1 MKKHTI
7 SLVALALLITICAMT
22 GCRKS
27 KPVDNTPAPQGLYL
41 GIVGFNSDLY
51 TMPLGLLNQE
61 TKHNFVDFVDGLSMQ
76 NGTILYHA
84 VNTGLNSLAA
94 AKIPENLINVSVV
107 TFTDGLDQGS
117 YVLSDSYNSGSEYL
131 AAVNSRI
138 NNELIGGTNISAYSI
153 GVRGSDVSDIEG
165 FRNNLKKLS
174 SDPVNNVFEVNNMS
188 EASEK
193 FAQIAQQLY
202 NQSTFYNVTLR
213 LPAQEPNTKI
223 RFTFDNVNA
232 AENSQIYI
240 EGTYIRTNGKGQLT
254 DIRYVGLECMSGVA
268 VTASSEGIFDVFSF
282 RNLTDLNGVQM
293 TTDYVKQ
300 WIWIVSAEKWQYNS
314 EFTPAGNTAIARSE
328 GIFDVFAFKNLTD
341 LDGNQ
346 IVTNYVKQWSLIPS
360 SMQWQYNSEF
370 TPSGNTEIVDE
381 YKSAMIMLV
390 LDCSSSLGNDF
401 ANMKTAVNQ
410 FIETLSG
417 NYNGK

>member
-1 MKKHTI
+1 MKKQI
-7 SLVALALLITICAMT
+7 LSVALLALVVTLTT
-22 GCRKS
+22 FSSCRKP
-27 KPVDNTPAPQGLYL
+27 KAEDNTPAKEGLYL

-51 TMPLGLLNQE
+51 TMPLGLLNQD
-61 TKHNFVDFVDGLSMQ
+61 TKHNFENFVDGLSMQ

-131 AAVNSRI
+131 AAVNGRI

-202 NQSTFYNVTLR
+202 NQSTFYNVTLK

-223 RFTFDNVNA
+223 RFTFDNVGDVNA
-232 AENSQIYI
+232 SQCYI
-240 EGTYIRTNGKGQLT
+240 EGTYIRNGGKGQLT
-254 DIRYVGLECMSGVA
+254 DIRYVGLACMSGVA
-268 VTASSEGIFDVFSF
+268 VTASTEGIFDLFSF
-282 RNLTDLNGVQM
+282 QNLTDLTGNQIS
-293 TTDYVKQ
+293 TDYVKQ
-300 WIWIVSAEKWQYNS
+300 WNW
-314 EFTPAGNTAIARSE
+314 
-328 GIFDVFAFKNLTD
+328 
-341 LDGNQ
+341 LD
-346 IVTNYVKQWSLIPS
+346 S
-360 SMQWQYNSEF
+360 SSQWQYNSEF
-370 TPSGNTEIVDE
+370 TPSGNTQIVNE
-381 YKSAMIMLV
+381 YKSAMIILV
-390 LDCSSSLGNDF
+390 LDCSSSLGSDF
-401 ANMKTAVNQ
+401 INMKTAANS

-417 NYNGK
+417 NYNGR

>member
-1 MKKHTI
+1 MKKHI
-7 SLVALALLITICAMT
+7 LSVAVLALAVMLTT
-22 GCRKS
+22 FTSCRKP
-27 KPVDNTPAPQGLYL
+27 KAEDNTPAKEGLYL

-51 TMPLGLLNQE
+51 TMPLGLLNQD
-61 TKHNFVDFVDGLSMQ
+61 TKREFVNFIDGLAMQ

-117 YVLSDSYNSGSEYL
+117 YILSDYNSGSEYL

-153 GVRGSDVSDIEG
+153 GVRGSDVADVES

-174 SDPVNNVFEVNNMS
+174 SDPVHNVFEVSNMS

-202 NQSTFYNVTLR
+202 NQSTFYNVTLK
-213 LPAQEPNTKI
+213 LPAQEPNTRI
-223 RFTFDNVNA
+223 RFTFDNVSEA
-232 AENSQIYI
+232 TASQCYI

-268 VTASSEGIFDVFSF
+268 VTASSEGIFDVFAF
-282 RNLTDLNGVQM
+282 QNLTDMGGNQIS
-293 TTDYVKQ
+293 TDYVKQ
-300 WIWIVSAEKWQYNS
+300 WNWLESTS
-314 EFTPAGNTAIARSE
+314 
-328 GIFDVFAFKNLTD
+328 
-341 LDGNQ
+341 
-346 IVTNYVKQWSLIPS
+346 
-360 SMQWQYNSEF
+360 QWQYNSEF
-370 TPSGNTEIVDE
+370 TPSGNTEVVNE
-381 YKSAMIMLV
+381 YKSAMIMIV
-390 LDCSSSLGNDF
+390 LDCSSSLGSDF
-401 ANMKTAVNQ
+401 VNMKTAANG

-417 NYNGK
+417 NYNGR

>member
-1 MKKHTI
+1 MKKHI
-7 SLVALALLITICAMT
+7 LSVVVLALVVILSTLT
-22 GCRKS
+22 SCRKP
-27 KPVDNTPAPQGLYL
+27 KAEDNTPAKEGLYL
-41 GIVGFNSDLY
+41 GIVGFNSELY

-61 TKHNFVDFVDGLSMQ
+61 TKHNFENFVDGLAMQ

-84 VNTGLNSLAA
+84 VNTGLSSLAS

-117 YVLSDSYNSGSEYL
+117 YILSDYNSGSEYL

-138 NNELIGGTNISAYSI
+138 SNELIGGTNISAYSI
-153 GVRGSDVSDIEG
+153 GVRGSDVTDIEG

-174 SDPVNNVFEVNNMS
+174 SDPIHNVFEVNNMS

-202 NQSTFYNVTLR
+202 NQSTFYNVTLK

-223 RFTFDNVNA
+223 RFTFDNVSDVS
-232 AENSQIYI
+232 ESQCYI

-254 DIRYVGLECMSGVA
+254 DIRYVGLESMSGFA
-268 VTASSEGIFDVFSF
+268 VTASS
-282 RNLTDLNGVQM
+282 Q
-293 TTDYVKQ
+293 
-300 WIWIVSAEKWQYNS
+300 
-314 EFTPAGNTAIARSE
+314 
-328 GIFDVFAFKNLTD
+328 GIFDVFAFQNLTD
-341 LDGNQ
+341 LGGNQ
-346 IVTNYVKQWSLIPS
+346 ISTDFVKQWNWLES
-360 SMQWQYNSEF
+360 SSQWQYNSEF
-370 TPSGNTEIVDE
+370 TPSGNTQIVNE

-390 LDCSSSLGNDF
+390 LDCSSSLGSDF
-401 ANMKTAVNQ
+401 VNMETAANQ

-417 NYNGK
+417 NYNGR

>member
-1 MKKHTI
+1 MKKHI
-7 SLVALALLITICAMT
+7 LSVAVLALAVMLSTFT
-22 GCRKS
+22 SCRK
-27 KPVDNTPAPQGLYL
+27 PQAEDLTPAPEGLYL

-51 TMPLGLLNQE
+51 TMPLGLLNQD

-131 AAVNSRI
+131 AAVNGRI

-174 SDPVNNVFEVNNMS
+174 SDPAHNVFEVNNMN

-202 NQSTFYNVTLR
+202 NQSTFYNVTLK
-213 LPAQEPNTKI
+213 LPAQEPNTRI
-223 RFTFDNVNA
+223 RFTFDNVTDVNA
-232 AENSQIYI
+232 SQCYI
-240 EGTYIRTNGKGQLT
+240 EGVYIRNGNKGQLT
-254 DIRYVGLECMSGVA
+254 EIRYVGLECMSGAA
-268 VTASSEGIFDVFSF
+268 VTASTEGIFDLFSF
-282 RNLTDLNGVQM
+282 QNLTDLGGNQIS
-293 TTDYVKQ
+293 TDYVKE
-300 WIWIVSAEKWQYNS
+300 WNWLESSA
-314 EFTPAGNTAIARSE
+314 
-328 GIFDVFAFKNLTD
+328 
-341 LDGNQ
+341 
-346 IVTNYVKQWSLIPS
+346 
-360 SMQWQYNSEF
+360 QWQYNSEF
-370 TPSGNTEIVDE
+370 TPSGNTQTVNE

-390 LDCSSSLGNDF
+390 LDCSSSLGSDF
-401 ANMKTAVNQ
+401 VNMKTAANG

-417 NYNGK
+417 NYSGR

>member
-1 MKKHTI
+1 MKKHI
-7 SLVALALLITICAMT
+7 LSVAVLALAVMLTT
-22 GCRKS
+22 FTSCRKP
-27 KPVDNTPAPQGLYL
+27 KAEDNTPAKEGLYL

-51 TMPLGLLNQE
+51 TMPLGLLNQD
-61 TKHNFVDFVDGLSMQ
+61 TKREFVNFVDGLAMQ

-117 YVLSDSYNSGSEYL
+117 YILSNYNSGSEYL
-131 AAVNSRI
+131 AAVNGRI

-153 GVRGSDVSDIEG
+153 GVRGSDVADVES
-165 FRNNLKKLS
+165 FRNNLNKLS
-174 SDPVNNVFEVNNMS
+174 SDPAHNVFEVNNMS

-202 NQSTFYNVTLR
+202 NQSTFYNVTLK
-213 LPAQEPNTKI
+213 LPAQEPNTKL
-223 RFTFDNVNA
+223 RFTFDNVSEA
-232 AENSQIYI
+232 TASQCYI

-268 VTASSEGIFDVFSF
+268 VTASSEGIFDVFAF
-282 RNLTDLNGVQM
+282 QNLTDTEGNQIS
-293 TTDYVKQ
+293 TDYVKQ
-300 WIWIVSAEKWQYNS
+300 WNWLES
-314 EFTPAGNTAIARSE
+314 TT
-328 GIFDVFAFKNLTD
+328 
-341 LDGNQ
+341 
-346 IVTNYVKQWSLIPS
+346 
-360 SMQWQYNSEF
+360 QWQYNSEF
-370 TPSGNTEIVDE
+370 TPSGNTEVVNE

-390 LDCSSSLGNDF
+390 LDCSSSLGSAF
-401 ANMKTAVNQ
+401 VNMKTAANG

-417 NYNGK
+417 NYNGR

>member
-1 MKKHTI
+1 MRKHI
-7 SLVALALLITICAMT
+7 LSVAVLALAVMLTT
-22 GCRKS
+22 FSSCRKP
-27 KPVDNTPAPQGLYL
+27 KAEDNTPAKEGLYL

-51 TMPLGLLNQE
+51 TMPLGLLNQD
-61 TKHNFVDFVDGLSMQ
+61 TKREFVNFVDGLAMQ

-117 YVLSDSYNSGSEYL
+117 YILSNYNSGSEYL

-153 GVRGSDVSDIEG
+153 GVRGSDVADVES
-165 FRNNLKKLS
+165 FRNNLNKLS
-174 SDPVNNVFEVNNMS
+174 SDPAHNVFEVSNMS

-202 NQSTFYNVTLR
+202 NQSTFYNVTLK
-213 LPAQEPNTKI
+213 LPAQEPNTKL
-223 RFTFDNVNA
+223 RFTFDNVSEA
-232 AENSQIYI
+232 TASQCYI

-268 VTASSEGIFDVFSF
+268 VTASSEGIFDVFAF
-282 RNLTDLNGVQM
+282 QNLTDTEGNQIS
-293 TTDYVKQ
+293 TDYVKQ
-300 WIWIVSAEKWQYNS
+300 WNWLES
-314 EFTPAGNTAIARSE
+314 TT
-328 GIFDVFAFKNLTD
+328 
-341 LDGNQ
+341 
-346 IVTNYVKQWSLIPS
+346 
-360 SMQWQYNSEF
+360 QWQYNSEF
-370 TPSGNTEIVDE
+370 TPSGNTEVVNE

-390 LDCSSSLGNDF
+390 LDCSSSLGSDF
-401 ANMKTAVNQ
+401 VNMKTAANG

-417 NYNGK
+417 NYNGR

>member
-1 MKKHTI
+1 MA
-7 SLVALALLITICAMT
+7 LVVTLTNFT
-22 GCRKS
+22 SCRKP
-27 KPVDNTPAPQGLYL
+27 KAEDHTPAKEGLYL

-51 TMPLGLLNQE
+51 TMPLGLLNQD
-61 TKHNFVDFVDGLSMQ
+61 TKHNFESFVDGLSMQ

-84 VNTGLNSLAA
+84 VNTGLNSLAS

-131 AAVNSRI
+131 AAVSGRI
-138 NNELIGGTNISAYSI
+138 NNELIGGTHISAYSI
-153 GVRGSDVSDIEG
+153 GVRGSDVSDIDS

-174 SDPVNNVFEVNNMS
+174 SDPIHNVFEVSNMS

-202 NQSTFYNVTLR
+202 NQSTFYNVTLK
-213 LPAQEPNTKI
+213 LPAQEPNTRI
-223 RFTFDNVNA
+223 RFTFDNVSEA
-232 AENSQIYI
+232 TASQCYI

-268 VTASSEGIFDVFSF
+268 VTASSEGIFDVFAF
-282 RNLTDLNGVQM
+282 QNLTDMGGNQIS
-293 TTDYVKQ
+293 TDYVKQ
-300 WIWIVSAEKWQYNS
+300 WNWLESTS
-314 EFTPAGNTAIARSE
+314 
-328 GIFDVFAFKNLTD
+328 
-341 LDGNQ
+341 
-346 IVTNYVKQWSLIPS
+346 
-360 SMQWQYNSEF
+360 QWQYNSEF
-370 TPSGNTEIVDE
+370 TPSGNTEVVNE

-390 LDCSSSLGNDF
+390 LDCSSSLGSDF
-401 ANMKTAVNQ
+401 VNMKTAANG

-417 NYNGK
+417 NYNGR